1 MCPLWNRSS
10 SLASSGGITNRTGSN
25 TEENYSQQSTPA
37 AATNSSGGGFWG
49 KIGNFLSNHAEG
61 AGKVLNAGLNIG
73 AKIADKYTGGAASTI
88 IDTAKE
94 GLAAIGDQFEGTG
107 FHKFTRGL
115 TNKKINDTTDKISNV
130 FDNAKLNK
138 VGKWKEIGGIM
149 KDYRAEN
156 NKAKPLSFNNTVSSV
171 SNGHVPIGYQAS
183 TSQGSSAPNEM
194 KSVVSTGSTSV
205 LVNKR
210 KNRKKNKPNKKNKN
224 KK

>member
-37 AATNSSGGGFWG
+37 AATNSSGGKGFLGWVGDNSKGIG
-49 KIGNFLSNHAEG
+49 KIAGVAVPLIG
-61 AGKVLNAGLNIG
+61 AGIG
-73 AKIADKYTGGAASTI
+73 ALVGGPGGAVAGFKIAN
-88 IDTAKE
+88 TAKNVI
-94 GLAAIGDQFEGTG
+94 GAIGDNVDRNSG
-107 FHKFTRGL
+107 FGKFARGL
-115 TNKKINDTTDKISNV
+115 NNKRLNEATGKTFDMFKENKKN
-130 FDNAKLNK
+130 KLNEF
-138 VGKWKEIGGIM
+138 GNIIS
-149 KDYRAEN
+149 DYRAEN

-210 KNRKKNKPNKKNKN
+210 KNRKKNKRNKKNKN